1 MADSLNS
8 PTMSTIKRRHFLQFA
23 GSIFATLALSQFD
36 IITKSN
42 RYAQVLAKDTR
53 RKLAL
58 LVGVNNYPNSE
69 RFTNLEGCTTDVD
82 LQEQLLI
89 HRFGFNPKDII
100 KLTSDKSAEK
110 QPTRK
115 NILTTFEE
123 HLIKQAKPGDVVVFH
138 FSGHGSRFS
147 ETSGTVRNCR
157 NNELNSTLVPGDDGE
172 GRVTD
177 IMGRTLFLLMSALKT
192 ENVTAV
198 LDSCF
203 SGGGTRGNFRIR
215 SVSGDGFSP
224 SREEIEFQKRLMKDL
239 GLSEPEL
246 AQKRCEGVAK
256 GVVIA
261 SAQKDEL
268 AADAPFYDFRA
279 GAFTYLMTQYLWHNS
294 GNVESAIAQIS
305 PTLKSSYYQYPLGD
319 GNQSQRFYFI
329 NQQAIPTDAVIT
341 ESNGNQVTLW
351 LGGWEGGSLD
361 SFEKGAVLNILDSQG
376 KPAGKV
382 KGVSREGLVGKA
394 IVEKKEL
401 KLAPQSG
408 MLLQEFS
415 RAIPTDLKLHI
426 GIDSSLA
433 GELGDITKALTKIKR
448 IKAVNPGSG
457 NIPYTDK
464 VHYIL
469 AKMTAEY
476 YRLFQQEGLKDIPKI
491 GSIGLFTQ
499 GFQPLDKSLFSQ
511 PGETVTNVIEN
522 WEAKIKSLVAI
533 HILKKTLNA
542 NSSLLDVEVG
552 MNLVEQK
559 SQIIAR
565 VATVRGA
572 NNKRQ
577 VRQSKTGNLPLNKL
591 FEFQVTN
598 RTNYGLYITMLLI
611 DSTGDIILIFPYQ
624 WPANEKSMRLAA
636 GQKMVI
642 GNPEEL
648 ELKALKKGSGEAL
661 LIASRLPLKNAV
673 KTLSALAAERG
684 LRSQPID
691 LKGEVGAIDD
701 LLSDLS
707 SERAGGLITSEDK
720 SKSMEVKQ
728 MATLSLS
735 FEVG

>member
-23 GSIFATLALSQFD
+23 GSTFATLTLSQFD

-42 RYAQVLAKDTR
+42 RYAQVLAKDTP

-69 RFTNLEGCTTDVD
+69 RFTNLEGCSTDVD

-89 HRFGFNPKDII
+89 HRFGFNPNDII
-100 KLTSDKSAEK
+100 KLTSDKSADK

-147 ETSGTVRNCR
+147 ETSDRVRNCR
-157 NNELNSTLVPGDDGE
+157 NNELNSTLVPGDDGQ

-224 SREEIEFQKRLMKDL
+224 STEEIEFQKRLIKDL

-246 AQKRCEGVAK
+246 AQKRCQGVAK

-268 AADAPFYDFRA
+268 AADAPFSGFSA

-294 GNVESAIAQIS
+294 GNVESAMAKIS
-305 PTLKSSYYQYPLGD
+305 PTLKSSYGQYPLGD

-351 LGGWEGGSLD
+351 LGGWEEGSLD

-382 KGVSREGLVGKA
+382 KGVSRDGLVGKA
-394 IVEKKEL
+394 VLEKKDL
-401 KLAPQSG
+401 KVAPQPG

-433 GELGDITKALTKIKR
+433 GEIGDITKALTKIKR

-457 NIPYTDK
+457 NIPYTDE

-469 AKMTAEY
+469 GKMTAEY
-476 YRLFQQEGLKDIPKI
+476 HRQFQQEGLKDIPKV

-499 GFQPLDKSLFSQ
+499 GFQPLDKSLFSE
-511 PGETVTNVIEN
+511 PGETVTKVIEN
-522 WEAKIKSLVAI
+522 WEAKLKSLVAI
-533 HILKKTLNA
+533 HILKKTLNT
-542 NSSLLDVEVG
+542 NSSLLDVEVA

-559 SQIIAR
+559 SQSIAR
-565 VATVRGA
+565 VTTVRGA
-572 NNKRQ
+572 NNQRQ

-598 RTNYGLYITMLLI
+598 RTNHGLYITMLLI
-611 DSTGDIILIFPYQ
+611 DSTGEIILIFPYK

-636 GQKMVI
+636 GQTMVI
-642 GNPEEL
+642 GNPKEL

-661 LIASRLPLKNAV
+661 LIASRLPLKSAV

-707 SERAGGLITSEDK
+707 SERAGGLIPSQDK